1 MQQGNVSINTGPFG
15 TNSNDY
21 NQYNYGLSG
30 ASGTFYNQYNYG
42 ASGTNFGLSGASGT
56 NFGASGASGTNYV
69 PYINNFGPSGT
80 HSNINVI
87 TGSSGTFMN
96 DNSQESYHYNIIN
109 ELAEKNIRIG
119 IKDDDFNFQ
128 AENYNYLKR
137 RYIFSYKGIEFDF
150 IININE
156 LNDDNLICNGEFKKM
171 LKYINIII
179 CSSEDARIV
188 TYLNRI
194 IDNDFFI
201 KKKIVK
207 SIHITI

>member
-1 MQQGNVSINTGPFG
+1 MQQGNVSINTGPSG
-15 TNSNDY
+15 TNLND
-21 NQYNYGLSG
+21 YNYGLSG

-42 ASGTNFGLSGASGT
+42 ASGTNYGASGT
-56 NFGASGASGTNYV
+56 NYGLSGASGTNYV

-80 HSNINVI
+80 NSNINVI

-96 DNSQESYHYNIIN
+96 NNSQESYHYNIIN

-137 RYIFSYKGIEFDF
+137 RYIFSYKCIEFDF